1 MLTTITSATVLG
13 LQAWLVQVEV
23 DTSHG
28 LGSHTIVGLP
38 DTAIK
43 ESKERIETAL
53 RNAGL
58 VIPFFK
64 RFTIN
69 LAPADLRKEGPAFDL
84 PIALA
89 MLANEGLIGQE
100 RLRKTLIVGELSL
113 QGGIRPVRGVLPMAL
128 EARGS
133 GISEFIVPEENAE
146 EASVVSELKVIPVRH
161 IVEAVEYL
169 SGKTEIEAYRPQ
181 PVIMEKSLTGDFAEV
196 KGQYLAKR
204 ALEIAAAGGHNVL
217 LVGSPGCGKTMLA
230 KRFPSILPELSY
242 EESIE
247 VSKIY
252 SIAGLLRKG
261 LIRQRQFRSPHH
273 TISDVGI
280 VGGGRIPKPGE
291 ISLAHR
297 GVLFMDEFPEFSR
310 EVLEV
315 LRQPLENGE
324 VTITRAMIS
333 LTYPAKFILIAAM
346 NPCPCGY
353 AMDPKKQC
361 TCTKQQVHNYWKRLS
376 GPILDR
382 IDLIVDVPSL
392 LSEELSAKA
401 PGEPSQTL
409 CERVELARSLQRR
422 RYIERPDVLTNA
434 GLQPRDMKIY
444 CELDME
450 AQGLL
455 VQAAERLGLSA
466 RAYDR
471 VLKVSRTIADLS
483 GEQILTT
490 AHVAEA
496 LQYRRVCHE

>member
-28 LGSHTIVGLP
+28 MGSHTIVGLP

-58 VIPFFK
+58 AIPFYK

-89 MLANEGLIGQE
+89 MLANEGVISSA
-100 RLRKTLIVGELSL
+100 RFKKVLIVGELSL
-113 QGGIRPVRGVLPMAL
+113 QGVIRPVRGVLPMAL
-128 EARGS
+128 EARGL
-133 GISEFIVPEENAE
+133 GIEEFIVPEENAE
-146 EASVVSELKVIPVRH
+146 EAGVVSELKVIPVRH

-169 SGKTEIEAYRPQ
+169 SGKTEIEVYRPV
-181 PVIMEKSLTGDFAEV
+181 PEVVERIYTGDFADV

-230 KRFPSILPELSY
+230 KRFSSILPELSY

-261 LIRQRQFRSPHH
+261 LIHQRQFRSPHH

-353 AMDPKKQC
+353 AMDLKKEC
-361 TCTKQQVHNYWKRLS
+361 SCTKQQIHNYWKRLS

-382 IDLIVDVPSL
+382 LDLIVDVPSL
-392 LSEELSAKA
+392 LPEELNLKA
-401 PGEPSQTL
+401 PGEPSQTIR
-409 CERVELARSLQRR
+409 ERVQLARSLQQR
-422 RYIERPDVLTNA
+422 RYAERPDVLTNA
-434 GLQPRDMKIY
+434 GLQPRDMKRY
-444 CELDME
+444 CLLDTE
-450 AQGLL
+450 AQALL
-455 VQAAERLGLSA
+455 IQAAERLGLSA

-471 VLKVSRTIADLS
+471 VLKVARTIADLA
-483 GEQILTT
+483 GDQVLT
-490 AHVAEA
+490 AVHIAEA
-496 LQYRRVCHE
+496 IQYRRIHHE